1 MRRKPKAA
9 KPVAS
14 RRQRYLATPAGQAAQ
29 RRADQAYRERKRA
42 RLAETADIDLSKE
55 LQC

>member
-1 MRRKPKAA
+1 MRLKPTEKAA
-9 KPVAS
+9 KAVAS

-42 RLAETADIDLSKE
+42 RRLETVDLIIE
-55 LQC
+55 

>member
-1 MRRKPKAA
+1 M
-9 KPVAS
+9 S

-42 RLAETADIDLSKE
+42 RLAETADIIFDSHT
-55 LQC
+55 QPQ